1 MRIYLGDMEFPAA
14 PEKLEAERE
23 GGWVSAELETLGEI
37 LQHRPSRLRAVRFSG
52 IFPGTRMGF
61 VTAETLQDVLNEEQE
76 AYDNLPEGLQESDRG
91 QQMQEYIDA
100 LEGVVDSLGELDI
113 EDLYGTIEEIAEG

>member
-1 MRIYLGDMEFPAA
+1 MNRIRRKSLRTILGQMDE
-14 PEKLEAERE
+14 LST
-23 GGWVSAELETLGEI
+23 VLETVKE
-37 LQHRPSRLRAVRFSG
+37 A
-52 IFPGTRMGF
+52 
-61 VTAETLQDVLNEEQE
+61 LQDVLNVEQE

>member
-1 MRIYLGDMEFPAA
+1 MNRIRRKSLRTILGQMDE
-14 PEKLEAERE
+14 LST
-23 GGWVSAELETLGEI
+23 VLETVKE
-37 LQHRPSRLRAVRFSG
+37 A
-52 IFPGTRMGF
+52 
-61 VTAETLQDVLNEEQE
+61 LQDVLNEEQE
-76 AYDNLPEGLQESDRG
+76 AYDNLPEGLQESDRE

>member
-1 MRIYLGDMEFPAA
+1 MNRIRCKSLRTILGQMDE
-14 PEKLEAERE
+14 LST
-23 GGWVSAELETLGEI
+23 VLETVKE
-37 LQHRPSRLRAVRFSG
+37 A
-52 IFPGTRMGF
+52 
-61 VTAETLQDVLNEEQE
+61 LQDVLNEEQE

>member
-1 MRIYLGDMEFPAA
+1 MQAAWTESSDQRRKSLRTILGQMDE
-14 PEKLEAERE
+14 LST
-23 GGWVSAELETLGEI
+23 VLETVKE
-37 LQHRPSRLRAVRFSG
+37 A
-52 IFPGTRMGF
+52 
-61 VTAETLQDVLNEEQE
+61 LQDVLNEEQE

>member
-1 MRIYLGDMEFPAA
+1 MNRIRRKSLRTILGQMDEIST
-14 PEKLEAERE
+14 
-23 GGWVSAELETLGEI
+23 VLETVKE
-37 LQHRPSRLRAVRFSG
+37 A
-52 IFPGTRMGF
+52 
-61 VTAETLQDVLNEEQE
+61 LQDVLNEEQE

>member
-1 MRIYLGDMEFPAA
+1 MDELST
-14 PEKLEAERE
+14 
-23 GGWVSAELETLGEI
+23 VLETVKE
-37 LQHRPSRLRAVRFSG
+37 A
-52 IFPGTRMGF
+52 
-61 VTAETLQDVLNEEQE
+61 LQDVLNEEQE

>member
-1 MRIYLGDMEFPAA
+1 MNRIRRKSLRTILGQMDE
-14 PEKLEAERE
+14 LST
-23 GGWVSAELETLGEI
+23 VLETVKE
-37 LQHRPSRLRAVRFSG
+37 A
-52 IFPGTRMGF
+52 
-61 VTAETLQDVLNEEQE
+61 LQDVLNEEQE

-113 EDLYGTIEEIAEG
+113 EDLYGTIAEIAEG

>member
-1 MRIYLGDMEFPAA
+1 MNRIRRKSLRTILGQMDELSTV
-14 PEKLEAERE
+14 PETVKEA
-23 GGWVSAELETLGEI
+23 
-37 LQHRPSRLRAVRFSG
+37 
-52 IFPGTRMGF
+52 
-61 VTAETLQDVLNEEQE
+61 LQDVLNEEQE

>member
-1 MRIYLGDMEFPAA
+1 MNRIRRKSLRTILGQIDE
-14 PEKLEAERE
+14 LST
-23 GGWVSAELETLGEI
+23 VLETVKE
-37 LQHRPSRLRAVRFSG
+37 A
-52 IFPGTRMGF
+52 
-61 VTAETLQDVLNEEQE
+61 LQDVLNEEQE

>member
-1 MRIYLGDMEFPAA
+1 MNRIRRKSLRTILGQMDE
-14 PEKLEAERE
+14 LST
-23 GGWVSAELETLGEI
+23 VLETVKE
-37 LQHRPSRLRAVRFSG
+37 A
-52 IFPGTRMGF
+52 
-61 VTAETLQDVLNEEQE
+61 LQDVLNEEQE

-113 EDLYGTIEEIAEG
+113 EDLYGTIEEIAED

>member
-1 MRIYLGDMEFPAA
+1 MNRIRRESLRTILGQMDE
-14 PEKLEAERE
+14 LST
-23 GGWVSAELETLGEI
+23 VLETVKE
-37 LQHRPSRLRAVRFSG
+37 A
-52 IFPGTRMGF
+52 
-61 VTAETLQDVLNEEQE
+61 LQDVLNEEQE

>member
-1 MRIYLGDMEFPAA
+1 MNRIRRKSLRTILGQMDE
-14 PEKLEAERE
+14 LST
-23 GGWVSAELETLGEI
+23 VLETVKE
-37 LQHRPSRLRAVRFSG
+37 A
-52 IFPGTRMGF
+52 
-61 VTAETLQDVLNEEQE
+61 LQDVLNEEQE

-100 LEGVVDSLGELDI
+100 LEGVADSLGELDI

>member
-1 MRIYLGDMEFPAA
+1 MNRIRRKSLRTILGQMDELSTVLATV
-14 PEKLEAERE
+14 KEA
-23 GGWVSAELETLGEI
+23 
-37 LQHRPSRLRAVRFSG
+37 
-52 IFPGTRMGF
+52 
-61 VTAETLQDVLNEEQE
+61 LQDVLNEEQE

>member
-1 MRIYLGDMEFPAA
+1 MNRIRRKSLRTILGQMDE
-14 PEKLEAERE
+14 LST
-23 GGWVSAELETLGEI
+23 VLETVKE
-37 LQHRPSRLRAVRFSG
+37 A
-52 IFPGTRMGF
+52 
-61 VTAETLQDVLNEEQE
+61 LQDVLNEEQE
-76 AYDNLPEGLQESDRG
+76 AYNNLPEGLQESDRG

>member
-1 MRIYLGDMEFPAA
+1 MNRIRRKSLRTILGQMDE
-14 PEKLEAERE
+14 LST
-23 GGWVSAELETLGEI
+23 VLETVKE
-37 LQHRPSRLRAVRFSG
+37 A
-52 IFPGTRMGF
+52 
-61 VTAETLQDVLNEEQE
+61 LQDVLNEVQE

>member
-1 MRIYLGDMEFPAA
+1 MNRIRRKSLRTILGQMDE
-14 PEKLEAERE
+14 LST
-23 GGWVSAELETLGEI
+23 VLETVKE
-37 LQHRPSRLRAVRFSG
+37 A
-52 IFPGTRMGF
+52 
-61 VTAETLQDVLNEEQE
+61 LQDVLNEEQE
-76 AYDNLPEGLQESDRG
+76 AYDNLPEGLQELDRG

>member
-1 MRIYLGDMEFPAA
+1 MNRIRRKSLRTILGQMDE
-14 PEKLEAERE
+14 LST
-23 GGWVSAELETLGEI
+23 VLETVKE
-37 LQHRPSRLRAVRFSG
+37 A
-52 IFPGTRMGF
+52 
-61 VTAETLQDVLNEEQE
+61 LQDVLNEEQE

-100 LEGVVDSLGELDI
+100 REGVVDSLGELDI

>member
-1 MRIYLGDMEFPAA
+1 MNRIRRKSLRTILGQMDE
-14 PEKLEAERE
+14 LST
-23 GGWVSAELETLGEI
+23 VLETVKE
-37 LQHRPSRLRAVRFSG
+37 A
-52 IFPGTRMGF
+52 
-61 VTAETLQDVLNEEQE
+61 LQDVLNEEQE
-76 AYDNLPEGLQESDRG
+76 AYDNLPEGLQESARG

>member
-1 MRIYLGDMEFPAA
+1 MNRIRRKSLRTILGQMDE
-14 PEKLEAERE
+14 LST
-23 GGWVSAELETLGEI
+23 VLETVKE
-37 LQHRPSRLRAVRFSG
+37 A
-52 IFPGTRMGF
+52 
-61 VTAETLQDVLNEEQE
+61 LQDVLNEEQE
-76 AYDNLPEGLQESDRG
+76 AYDNLPEGLQESYRG

>member
-1 MRIYLGDMEFPAA
+1 MNRSRRKSLRTILGQMDE
-14 PEKLEAERE
+14 LST
-23 GGWVSAELETLGEI
+23 VLETVKE
-37 LQHRPSRLRAVRFSG
+37 A
-52 IFPGTRMGF
+52 
-61 VTAETLQDVLNEEQE
+61 LQDVLNEEQE